1 MSEEPTEFDKAEF
14 DSIARELREDT
25 YATIG
30 KSITAWSTTESILVT
45 IATMLLD
52 TRPEKAGLVLY
63 SINNFHTWLSIIEE
77 LWLSIIEELFAIDQ
91 QFTLL
96 RPEWIAISNRLRK
109 LNDTRVSLAHHALGP
124 GKGFEHFV
132 ETDNDDL
139 SGIFP
144 TLRPDSSDTRT
155 KSKKHTPIGLE
166 QLSEF
171 MHELATTQRMMATL
185 IDRMLPIHLTEKQE
199 LLAKIK
205 QLRQQAREIAA
216 QRGKSNG

>member
-14 DSIARELREDT
+14 DSIARELKGCLCHHRKEHYRLVNDREHSRH
-25 YATIG
+25 YCHHAVQYP
-30 KSITAWSTTESILVT
+30 A
-45 IATMLLD
+45 
-52 TRPEKAGLVLY
+52 EKASLVLY
-63 SINNFHTWLSIIEE
+63 SINNFHTWLSIVEDCSP
-77 LWLSIIEELFAIDQ
+77 LTSSSL
-91 QFTLL
+91 LL

-185 IDRMLPIHLTEKQE
+185 IDGCCQFI
-199 LLAKIK
+199 
-205 QLRQQAREIAA
+205 
-216 QRGKSNG
+216 

>member
-14 DSIARELREDT
+14 DSIARELTEDT
-25 YATIG
+25 YASIG

-45 IATMLLD
+45 IAAMLLD
-52 TRPEKAGLVLY
+52 TQSEKAGLVLY

-77 LWLSIIEELFAIDQ
+77 LFAIDP

-96 RPEWIAISNRLRK
+96 RPEWIAISSRLRK

-124 GKGFEHFV
+124 GKGFEHFA

-144 TLRPDSSDTRT
+144 TLRPASSDTRT
-155 KSKKHTPIGLE
+155 KSKKHKPIGLE

-171 MHELATTQRMMATL
+171 IHDLATTQKLMTTL
-185 IDRMLPIHLTEKQE
+185 INRMLPIHLKEKQE
-199 LLAKIK
+199 LLAKI
-205 QLRQQAREIAA
+205 QQIRQQAREIIA

>member
-1 MSEEPTEFDKAEF
+1 MLTGQARPA
-14 DSIARELREDT
+14 SIPARPELTEDT
-25 YATIG
+25 YALIG

-77 LWLSIIEELFAIDQ
+77 LFAIDQ

-109 LNDTRVSLAHHALGP
+109 LNDTRASLAHHALGR
-124 GKGFEHFV
+124 KGFEHFV

-144 TLRPDSSDTRT
+144 TLRPNSSDTRT
-155 KSKKHTPIGLE
+155 KSKKHTPIGRNNS
-166 QLSEF
+166 SEF

-185 IDRMLPIHLTEKQE
+185 IDRMLPIYDLKEKQE

>member
-1 MSEEPTEFDKAEF
+1 MSEEPTEFEKAEF

-25 YATIG
+25 YTPLEGASPLG
-30 KSITAWSTTESILVT
+30 QRARAFF
-45 IATMLLD
+45 IAAMLLD
-52 TRPEKAGLVLY
+52 TQPEKAGLVFY

-77 LWLSIIEELFAIDQ
+77 LFALDPK
-91 QFTLL
+91 FTPL

-124 GKGFEHFV
+124 GKGFKQFV

-139 SGIFP
+139 FGVFP
-144 TLRPDSSDTRT
+144 TLRPHSSDTRT
-155 KSKKHTPIGLE
+155 KSKKHAPIGLE

-171 MHELATTQRMMATL
+171 IHELATTQKMLAAL
-185 IDRMLPIHLTEKQE
+185 IDRMRPIHLQEKQE

-205 QLRQQAREIAA
+205 RLRQQAQEVAA

>member
-63 SINNFHTWLSIIEE
+63 SINNFHT
-77 LWLSIIEELFAIDQ
+77 WLSIIEELFAIDQ

-185 IDRMLPIHLTEKQE
+185 IDGCCQFI
-199 LLAKIK
+199 
-205 QLRQQAREIAA
+205 
-216 QRGKSNG
+216 